1 MDAKS
6 ILRMARTRQRFE
18 KYMTAAFK
26 EKGFEDMAPAHGALA
41 TALKYRGSLTMSE
54 LALWVEKRKP
64 TVTVLISKMQKHKLV
79 KCIKDKDDQ
88 RITRVSLTEKGE
100 HFAQEYNA
108 LTSRLIDVAITGIPK
123 RKQEIFTEVLGKV
136 LDNLQEYK

>member
-1 MDAKS
+1 MNAKN

-26 EKGFEDMAPAHGALA
+26 EKGFSDMTPAHGALA
-41 TALKYRGSLTMSE
+41 TTLKHRGALTMSE

-64 TVTVLISKMQKHKLV
+64 TVTVLISKMQKYKLV
-79 KCIKDKDDQ
+79 KCTKDKDDQ

-100 HFAQEYNA
+100 SFADEYNA
-108 LTSRLIDVAITGIPK
+108 LTSNFIALAVRGIPQQ
-123 RKQEIFTEVLGKV
+123 KQEIFSDVLGRI
-136 LDNLQEYK
+136 LENLSDYK